1 MSFFNIK
8 PNSTRLLEKQAL
20 IHLDYKITY
29 EALPHES
36 LKKMSPFINNRT
48 KELYTLARTYPQHA
62 ISPLLD
68 MIQKY
73 PSVPVFY
80 NYLRIAYEIT
90 GQVKKADVLL
100 EEIYQK
106 FPDYLF
112 AKTNYAFRCLR
123 NGRYAKI
130 PEIFANKLDL
140 KLLYPDRIVF
150 HLSEFTAFTSVMAL
164 YYHINGERNN
174 ALIHYH
180 RLKQWAPNH
189 DLTKVVQSLLLPTL
203 LQRLLDRL
211 GWAIYK
217 KFSKMEMNM
226 KQGMDVLEKTEASN
240 AHFSKIF

>member
-1 MSFFNIK
+1 MNAK
-8 PNSTRLLEKQAL
+8 RLFKEKQAL
-20 IHLDYKITY
+20 IYLDYKITY

-36 LKKMSPFINNRT
+36 IQQLSPFVKART
-48 KELYTLARTYPQHA
+48 KELYNLARTQPQHA

-68 MIQKY
+68 MIGKY
-73 PSVPVFY
+73 PTVPVFY

-90 GQVKKADVLL
+90 GQSEKADELL

-123 NGRYAKI
+123 NGRREKV
-130 PEIFANKLDL
+130 PEIFGNKFDL
-140 KLLYPDRIVF
+140 KLLYPHRLVF

-164 YYHINGERNN
+164 YHHLSGERDQ
-174 ALIHYH
+174 ALIHYK

-189 DLTKVVQSLLLPTL
+189 DLTKVVQYQLHPTL
-203 LQRLLDRL
+203 LQKLLDKL
-211 GWAIYK
+211 GWVLYK
-217 KFSKMEMNM
+217 RFYKIEMNV
-226 KQGMDVLEKTEASN
+226 KDGMDVWEKSEFANSN